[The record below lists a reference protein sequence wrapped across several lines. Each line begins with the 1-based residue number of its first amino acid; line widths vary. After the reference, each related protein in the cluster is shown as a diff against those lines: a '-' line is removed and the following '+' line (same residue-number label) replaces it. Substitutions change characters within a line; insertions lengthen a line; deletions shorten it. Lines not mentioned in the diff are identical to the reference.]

1 MISAFPNGKEKKM
14 EYVKYDNE
22 QKKRLRENLKKFTEE
37 QGLEKKELA
46 EKIGWTYN
54 TVVSWFKGSRLPSQF
69 GIETLCDFFKVTDV
83 ELLGSPMK
91 IRTFAYYRKDEL
103 TAVGTLQEIADQTGA
118 KIQTLRTL
126 IATTKNEKKTRGTYI
141 IEIENETRYIV
152 EFKQTFTIDEIKAK
166 NLEWLLDNPMVELKE
181 VTE

>member
-1 MISAFPNGKEKKM
+1 MTL
-14 EYVKYDNE
+14 VKYDNE
-22 QKKRLRENLKKFTEE
+22 QKKRFRENLKKFTEE
-37 QGLEKKELA
+37 RGLTKTDLA
-46 EKIGWTYN
+46 DKLGYAYN
-54 TVVSWFKGSRLPSQF
+54 TVISWFRGTRLPSQF

-91 IRTFAYYRKDEL
+91 VRTFAYYRKDEL
-103 TAVGTLQEIADQTGA
+103 TAAGSLQEIADQTGA
-118 KIQTLRTL
+118 KVRTLRSL

-141 IEIENETRYIV
+141 IEIEDETRYTV

-166 NLEWLLDNPMVELKE
+166 NLEWLLDTPMVELKE

>member
-1 MISAFPNGKEKKM
+1 M
-14 EYVKYDNE
+14 NE
-22 QKKRLRENLKKFTEE
+22 GLKKTD
-37 QGLEKKELA
+37 LA
-46 EKIGWTYN
+46 DQLGWAYN
-54 TVVSWFKGSRLPSQF
+54 TVVSWFNGNRLPSQF

-91 IRTFAYYRKDEL
+91 VRTFAYYRKDQL
-103 TAVGTLQEIADQTGA
+103 AAVGTLQEIADQTGA

-141 IEIENETRYIV
+141 IEIEDETRYIV

>member
-1 MISAFPNGKEKKM
+1 M

-22 QKKRLRENLKKFTEE
+22 QKNRLRENLKKFTDE

-46 EKIGWTYN
+46 EKIGWAYN

-91 IRTFAYYRKDEL
+91 VRTFAYYRKDEL

-118 KIQTLRTL
+118 KVRTLRTL
-126 IATTKNEKKTRGTYI
+126 IATTKNKKKTQGTYI
-141 IEIENETRYIV
+141 IEIEDETRYTV

-166 NLEWLLDNPMVELKE
+166 NLDWLLDNPMVELKE

>member
-1 MISAFPNGKEKKM
+1 M
-14 EYVKYDNE
+14 ELVKYNNE

-37 QGLEKKELA
+37 QGLTKTDLA
-46 EKIGWTYN
+46 DKLGWSYN
-54 TVVSWFKGSRLPSQF
+54 TVISWFNGSRLPSQF

-91 IRTFAYYRKDEL
+91 VRTFAYYRKDEL
-103 TAVGTLQEIADQTGA
+103 TAVGTLQEIADKTGA
-118 KIQTLRTL
+118 NIRTLRSL
-126 IATTKNEKKTRGTYI
+126 VATTKNIKKTWGTYI
-141 IEIENETRYIV
+141 IEIEDETRYTV

-166 NLEWLLDNPMVELKE
+166 NLDWLLNNPMVELKE

>member
-1 MISAFPNGKEKKM
+1 M
-14 EYVKYDNE
+14 ELVQYNND
-22 QKKRLRENLKKFTEE
+22 QKIRLRKNLKKLTEE
-37 QGLEKKELA
+37 KGITKRELPEKLGYA
-46 EKIGWTYN
+46 YN
-54 TVVSWFKGSRLPSQF
+54 TVVSWFNGNRLPSQF

-91 IRTFAYYRKDEL
+91 VRTFAYYRKDQL

-118 KIQTLRTL
+118 NVRTLRSL
-126 IATTKNEKKTRGTYI
+126 VATTKNLKKTRGTYV
-141 IEIENETRYIV
+141 IEIEDETRYTV

-166 NLEWLLDNPMVELKE
+166 NLEWLLNNPMVELKE

>member
-46 EKIGWTYN
+46 DKIGWAYN
-54 TVVSWFKGSRLPSQF
+54 TVISWFRGSRLPSQF
-69 GIETLCDFFKVTDV
+69 GIETLCDFFKVIDV

-118 KIQTLRTL
+118 KVQTLRTL

-141 IEIENETRYIV
+141 IEIEDETRYIV

>member
-1 MISAFPNGKEKKM
+1 M

-22 QKKRLRENLKKFTEE
+22 QKKRLRENLKKFTEK

-46 EKIGWTYN
+46 DKIGWAYN
-54 TVVSWFKGSRLPSQF
+54 TVVSWFRGSRLPSQF

-126 IATTKNEKKTRGTYI
+126 IVTTKNKKKARGTYI
-141 IEIENETRYIV
+141 IEIEDETRYTV

>member
-1 MISAFPNGKEKKM
+1 MGL
-14 EYVKYDNE
+14 VKYDIE
-22 QKKRLRENLKKFTEE
+22 QKKHFRENLKKFTEE
-37 QGLEKKELA
+37 RGLAKTELA
-46 EKIGWTYN
+46 DKLGWSYN
-54 TVVSWFKGSRLPSQF
+54 TVISWFRGSRLPSQF

-91 IRTFAYYRKDEL
+91 VRTFAYYRKDEL
-103 TAVGTLQEIADQTGA
+103 TAVGSLQEIADETGA
-118 KIQTLRTL
+118 NIRTLRSL
-126 IATTKNEKKTRGTYI
+126 IATTKNKKKTWGTYI
-141 IEIENETRYIV
+141 IEIEDETRYTV

>member
-1 MISAFPNGKEKKM
+1 M

-46 EKIGWTYN
+46 EKLGWAYN
-54 TVVSWFKGSRLPSQF
+54 TVVSWFNGDRLPSQF

-91 IRTFAYYRKDEL
+91 VRTFAYYRKDQL
-103 TAVGTLQEIADQTGA
+103 AAVGTLQEIADQTGA
-118 KIQTLRTL
+118 KVRTLRSL
-126 IATTKNEKKTRGTYI
+126 IATTKKKKKTRGTYI
-141 IEIENETRYIV
+141 IEIEDETRYIV

>member
-1 MISAFPNGKEKKM
+1 M
-14 EYVKYDNE
+14 ELVQYNND
-22 QKKRLRENLKKFTEE
+22 QKIRLRKNLKKLTEE
-37 QGLEKKELA
+37 KGITKRELA
-46 EKIGWTYN
+46 EKLGYAYN
-54 TVVSWFKGSRLPSQF
+54 TVVSWFNGNRLPSQF

-91 IRTFAYYRKDEL
+91 VRTFAYYRKDQL

-118 KIQTLRTL
+118 NVRTLRSL
-126 IATTKNEKKTRGTYI
+126 VATTKNLKKTRGTYV
-141 IEIENETRYIV
+141 IEIEDETRYTV

-166 NLEWLLDNPMVELKE
+166 NLDWLLDNPMVELKE

>member
-1 MISAFPNGKEKKM
+1 M

-22 QKKRLRENLKKFTEE
+22 QKKRLRENLKKFTDER
-37 QGLEKKELA
+37 GLEKTDLA
-46 EKIGWTYN
+46 DQLGWAYN
-54 TVVSWFKGSRLPSQF
+54 TVVSWFNGNRLPSQF
-69 GIETLCDFFKVTDV
+69 GIENLCDFFGVTDV

-91 IRTFAYYRKDEL
+91 VRTFAYYRKDQL
-103 TAVGTLQEIADQTGA
+103 AAVGTLQEIADQTGA
-118 KIQTLRTL
+118 KVRTLRTL
-126 IATTKNEKKTRGTYI
+126 IATTKNKKKTRGTYI
-141 IEIENETRYIV
+141 IEIENETRYTV

>member
-1 MISAFPNGKEKKM
+1 M

-22 QKKRLRENLKKFTEE
+22 QKKRLRENLKKFTDER
-37 QGLEKKELA
+37 GLAKTDLA
-46 EKIGWTYN
+46 DQLGWAYN
-54 TVVSWFKGSRLPSQF
+54 TVVSWFNGNRLPSQF
-69 GIETLCDFFKVTDV
+69 GIETLCDFFGVTDV

-91 IRTFAYYRKDEL
+91 VRTFAYYRKDQL
-103 TAVGTLQEIADQTGA
+103 AAVGTLQEIADQTGA
-118 KIQTLRTL
+118 KVQTLRTL

-141 IEIENETRYIV
+141 IEIENETRYTV